1 MLFALVDANY
11 KFLYVDVGAS
21 GRAGDAGVFRDSS
34 LKRALDTKTLQLPAP
49 QNIEGITTKICYHIV
64 GDDAFPLR
72 KDIMK
77 PYPHQNLDKP
87 KRIFNYR
94 LSRARRVVEN
104 AFGILAN
111 RFRVFLTTIKL
122 DPDKVVHIILAAC
135 CLHNFMVEQN
145 KNNYIS
151 VQDIE
156 DVEHLNFMNGQWR
169 SDPQLCGLQTS
180 SSRNSATNA
189 KNQRTELT
197 NYFLSAS
204 GSVPW
209 QEYMCGLK

>member
-1 MLFALVDANY
+1 MLCWGPRWEYKSQQTLVLS
-11 KFLYVDVGAS
+11 FLITSIFLVFCFLPLLMPNTFFYMWIL
-21 GRAGDAGVFRDSS
+21 GRTGDAGVFRDSS
-34 LKRALDTKTLQLPAP
+34 LKKALDTKTLRFP
-49 QNIEGITTKICYHIV
+49 QNIEGTTTPICYHI

-94 LSRARRVVEN
+94 LSRARLVTGN

-122 DPDKVVHIILAAC
+122 DPDKVVDIILAAC

-145 KNNYIS
+145 TDNYIS
-151 VQDIE
+151 VQDFE
-156 DVEHLNFMNGQWR
+156 DVEHFNFINGQWR
-169 SDPQLCGLQTS
+169 NDPQLCGLQTS
-180 SSRNSATNA
+180 SS
-189 KNQRTELT
+189 
-197 NYFLSAS
+197 
-204 GSVPW
+204 
-209 QEYMCGLK
+209 